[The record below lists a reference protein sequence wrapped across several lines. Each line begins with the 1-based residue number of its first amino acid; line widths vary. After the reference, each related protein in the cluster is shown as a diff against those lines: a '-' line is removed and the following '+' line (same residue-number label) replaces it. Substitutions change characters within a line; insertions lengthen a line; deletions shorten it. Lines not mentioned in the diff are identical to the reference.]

1 MNISRIAAF
10 LIPFLLGSAC
20 SASAASVKASR
31 AAEPKRPNI
40 ILFLV
45 DDMGWQD
52 TSLPFWREE
61 DGTPKPT
68 FLNKRYRTPNMEAL
82 GKQGMVPSRNGMRK
96 AAIREIFITKKTSA
110 YNNA

>member
-52 TSLPFWREE
+52 TSLPF
-61 DGTPKPT
+61 
-68 FLNKRYRTPNMEAL
+68 FLGVQWHPERMYRSDRAAAAL
-82 GKQGMVPSRNGMRK
+82 FEGLVR
-96 AAIREIFITKKTSA
+96 AARGD
-110 YNNA
+110 

>member
-1 MNISRIAAF
+1 MQPFSSRSCWEA
-10 LIPFLLGSAC
+10 PR

-82 GKQGMVPSRNGMRK
+82 GKQGMVFTNAYAQPICSPAG
-96 AAIREIFITKKTSA
+96 AASCPA
-110 YNNA
+110 

>member
-45 DDMGWQD
+45 DDMGWPCPFGGKR
-52 TSLPFWREE
+52 TALPN
-61 DGTPKPT
+61 
-68 FLNKRYRTPNMEAL
+68 LL
-82 GKQGMVPSRNGMRK
+82 S
-96 AAIREIFITKKTSA
+96 
-110 YNNA
+110 

>member
-45 DDMGWQD
+45 DDMGWGDLDSNWSQQKLNGR
-52 TSLPFWREE
+52 TVERKHEFK
-61 DGTPKPT
+61 TP
-68 FLNKRYRTPNMEAL
+68 AL
-82 GKQGMVPSRNGMRK
+82 
-96 AAIREIFITKKTSA
+96 SA
-110 YNNA
+110 LAPEGIQLRRH